1 MVDVGEETGALPDML
16 NRIANTYDN
25 EIDDA
30 VTAMT
35 SLIEPM
41 MIIFLAVIVGTIIIA
56 MFQPLMTIIGTM
68 SGG

>member
-1 MVDVGEETGALPDML
+1 ML

-56 MFQPLMTIIGTM
+56 MFQPLMTIIGTI